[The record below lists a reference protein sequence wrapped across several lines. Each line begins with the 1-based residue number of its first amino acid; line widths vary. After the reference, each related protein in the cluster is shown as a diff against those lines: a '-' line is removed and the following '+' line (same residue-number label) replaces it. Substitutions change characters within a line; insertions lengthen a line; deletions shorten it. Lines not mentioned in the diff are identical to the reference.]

1 MSDEEVNV
9 ETLKQEVANLK
20 QELEQAKKQDDFNEV
35 KTQYEKV
42 INDKD
47 TEIQSLKDKLE
58 ETEQKVNETVESLTD
73 EAKEKL
79 EVQEKLKEFSDY
91 IAELEKDKAEALVDT
106 FINQGKL
113 LPAQKDK
120 AFKMACNDYDSFYDL
135 YKDAKP
141 VIELKTES
149 KKIQVNSDGLKDY
162 FKDI

>member
-1 MSDEEVNV
+1 MSEDI
-9 ETLKQEVANLK
+9 ETLKQELATVRK
-20 QELEQAKKQDDFNEV
+20 ELEYAKQNNDF
-35 KTQYEKV
+35 
-42 INDKD
+42 
-47 TEIQSLKDKLE
+47 TEIKEKYEQAIGEKDIEIQGLKDKLE
-58 ETEQKVNETVESLTD
+58 ETENKVNETIESLTD

-91 IAELEKDKAEALVDT
+91 IAELEKDKAETLVDT

-120 AFKMACNDYDSFYDL
+120 AFKMAMNDYDSFYDL

-149 KKIQVNSDGLKDY
+149 KKINVNQDGLKDY
-162 FKDI
+162 FRDI

>member
-1 MSDEEVNV
+1 MSEDI
-9 ETLKQEVANLK
+9 ETLKQELATVRKELDDAKANNDFTEIK
-20 QELEQAKKQDDFNEV
+20 EKYEQAIG
-35 KTQYEKV
+35 EKN
-42 INDKD
+42 I
-47 TEIQSLKDKLE
+47 EIQTLKDKLA
-58 ETEQKVNETVESLTD
+58 ETENKVNETIESLTD

-91 IAELEKDKAEALVDT
+91 IAELEKDKAETLVDT

-120 AFKMACNDYDSFYDL
+120 AFKMAMNDYDSFYDL

-149 KKIQVNSDGLKDY
+149 KKINVNQDGLKDY

>member
-1 MSDEEVNV
+1 MSDETTI
-9 ETLKQEVANLK
+9 ETLKTQVATLTK
-20 QELEQAKKQDDFNEV
+20 ELEEAKKHDDYNEV
-35 KTQYEKV
+35 KNKYEQV

-47 TEIQSLKDKLE
+47 KEIQTLKDKLE
-58 ETEQKVNETVESLTD
+58 ETETKVNETIESLTD

-79 EVQEKLKEFSDY
+79 AVQEKLKEFSDY
-91 IAELEKDKAEALVDT
+91 IAELEKDKAETLVDT

-113 LPAQKDK
+113 LPAQKEK
-120 AFKMACNDYDSFYDL
+120 AFKMACNDYDSFYEL

-149 KKIQVNSDGLKDY
+149 KKIQVNKDGLKDY